1 MAFVKGTS
9 GNPKGRPKGAKN
21 KATNE
26 LREWVEKF
34 INDNLDTIE
43 SDIKELEPNDRVKF
57 FLALLNYSL
66 PKQQSVKAD
75 INDEREQI
83 VISNLSAESRET
95 FDKIIKGGGLNG
107 LVS

>member
-1 MAFVKGTS
+1 MAFKKGKS

-26 LREWVEKF
+26 LREWVERF
-34 INDNLDTIE
+34 INDNLDTIAN
-43 SDIKELEPNDRVKF
+43 DIKELDPNERVKF
-57 FLALLNYSL
+57 FLALLNYTL
-66 PKQQSVKAD
+66 PKQQSVKAE

-83 VISNLSAESRET
+83 VIANLSAESRET
-95 FDKIIKGGGLNG
+95 LEKIKRGGLNG

>member
-1 MAFVKGTS
+1 MAFKKGQS
-9 GNPKGRPKGAKN
+9 GNPNGRPRGAKN

-34 INDNLDTIE
+34 IADNLDTIKN
-43 SDIKELEPNDRVKF
+43 DIKELEPNERVKF
-57 FLALLNYSL
+57 FLALLNYTL
-66 PKQQSVKAD
+66 PKQQSVKAE

-83 VISNLSAESRET
+83 VIANLSAESRET
-95 FDKIIKGGGLNG
+95 LEKIKRGGLNG

>member
-1 MAFVKGTS
+1 MAFKKGQS

-26 LREWVEKF
+26 LREWVERF
-34 INDNLDTIE
+34 INDNLDTIAN
-43 SDIKELEPNDRVKF
+43 DIKELEPNERVKF
-57 FLALLNYSL
+57 ILALLNYTL
-66 PKQQSVKAD
+66 PKQQSVKAE

-83 VISNLSAESRET
+83 VIANLSAESRET
-95 FDKIIKGGGLNG
+95 LEKIKRGGLNG